1 MRANSGTGAFR
12 NLLLAMSSFLAILCV
27 GIASAVEV
35 DDLYE
40 AQIPVSGQAEAER
53 LRALTAAFE
62 AVLVKVTG
70 RRDVVSDP
78 GIAPALRRPMS
89 YVQQYLY
96 TPLPPGDESPYTESM
111 RVRFDPRAID
121 VLVQG
126 AGVPLWGRERP
137 ATLLWVAVD
146 EGDRRYLLG
155 ADDPEGLRESLAG
168 EAGRRGLPVLF
179 PLLDLEDRRSLSFAD
194 VWGNFGSAV
203 SDASTR
209 YQVPAVAVVRLLREG
224 DGRWSARWSLYQEG
238 SDDHWSVPAGEAPA
252 ALAQGIDAMADALAA
267 RYARSSPGGNGAHA
281 DVAVSGVGSLAD
293 YRRAL
298 RYLERLDQVRELTVV
313 AVEDGRALFRVRV
326 DGDAATLARTIAF
339 GKTLVAAPAD
349 GALSAIAE
357 PEVPSLSYRLLP

>member
-1 MRANSGTGAFR
+1 
-12 NLLLAMSSFLAILCV
+12 MSSFLAILCV
-27 GIASAVEV
+27 GIAAAAEV

-40 AQIPVSGQAEAER
+40 AQVPVSGQAEAER
-53 LRALTAAFE
+53 LRALAEAFE

-89 YVQQYLY
+89 YVQQYRY
-96 TPLPPGDESPYTESM
+96 TPLPPEDESPYTESM
-111 RVRFDPRAID
+111 RVQFDPRAID

-155 ADDPEGLRESLAG
+155 ADDQEDLREQLID

-179 PLLDLEDRRSLSFAD
+179 PLLDLEDRRALSFAD
-194 VWGNFGSAV
+194 VWGNFAAAV
-203 SDASTR
+203 SDASMR
-209 YQVPAVAVVRLLREG
+209 YQVPAVAVGRLLRER
-224 DGRWSARWSLYQEG
+224 DGHWSARWSLYHEG
-238 SDDHWSVPAGEAPA
+238 NAEHWSVPAGEASA
-252 ALAQGIDAMADALAA
+252 ALAGGVDAVTDALAA
-267 RYARSSPGGNGAHA
+267 RYARSSPGGSGVHA
-281 DVAVSGVGSLAD
+281 NVMVGGVGSLAD
-293 YRRAL
+293 YRRVL
-298 RYLERLDQVRELTVV
+298 RYLERLDQVRELAVV
-313 AVEDGRALFRVRV
+313 AVGDGHALFRVRV

-357 PEVPSLSYRLLP
+357 PEVPALSYRLLP

>member
-12 NLLLAMSSFLAILCV
+12 HLLLAVSSFFIVLCT
-27 GIASAVEV
+27 GIVSAVEV

-40 AQIPVSGQAEAER
+40 AQVPVSGQAEAER

-70 RRDVVSDP
+70 RREAVSEP
-78 GIAPALRRPMS
+78 GIAAALQRPMS

-96 TPLPPGDESPYTESM
+96 TPLPPGNESPYTESM

-121 VLVQG
+121 VLIQG

-155 ADDPEGLRESLAG
+155 ADDQDGLQERLAG

-179 PLLDLEDRRSLSFAD
+179 PLLDLEDRRNLSFTD
-194 VWGNFGSAV
+194 VWGNFRSAV
-203 SDASTR
+203 SEASMR
-209 YQVPAVAVVRLLREG
+209 YQVPVVAVARLLRED
-224 DGRWSARWSLYQEG
+224 DGFWSARWSLYQEG
-238 SDDHWSVPAGEAPA
+238 NEEHWSLPVGEASA
-252 ALAQGIDAMADALAA
+252 VLAGGIDAVADALAA
-267 RYARSSPGGNGAHA
+267 RYARSSPGGGGTHA
-281 DVAVSGVGSLAD
+281 DVMVNGVGSLAD
-293 YRRAL
+293 YRRVL
-298 RYLERLDQVRELTVV
+298 RYLERLDQVRELSVV

-339 GKTLVAAPAD
+339 GKTLAAAPAD
-349 GALSAIAE
+349 GAMSAIAE
-357 PEVPSLSYRLLP
+357 PEVPALSYRLLP